1 MQPKACW
8 SSMFNVIQ
16 TQRASQSMLRKGL
29 FGLVIVEYIF
39 AAYLWLS
46 SCLRSTSHSL
56 FPSLRLLFKLHFFK
70 MHDKLCPAWHWK
82 LSLMN
87 FKFRCRCLCKPDDIY
102 ISIYSSLFVIRLQSF
117 LSKDLWEKNILRTS
131 GPGILQLSVMPSE
144 VHHGSLFY
152 IKCLKQGMLIESIWN
167 WPVTDGGADIKLGR
181 TSPNPVCV
189 SLFFSLVRV

>member
-16 TQRASQSMLRKGL
+16 TQRASQSMLRKVL

-46 SCLRSTSHSL
+46 SCLRSASHSL
-56 FPSLRLLFKLHFFK
+56 FPSLRLL
-70 MHDKLCPAWHWK
+70 
-82 LSLMN
+82 LSCISLKCMTNYVRLDIENCLSWISN
-87 FKFRCRCLCKPDDIY
+87 FVIDAFASPMIY
-102 ISIYSSLFVIRLQSF
+102 IYSSLFVIRLQSF
-117 LSKDLWEKNILRTS
+117 LSKDLWEKYILRTS

-144 VHHGSLFY
+144 VHRGSLFY

-167 WPVTDGGADIKLGR
+167 WPVTDGEADIKLGR